1 MLNNLSKLFGIGLI
15 GLGISPLFSGVALA
29 NEDNLESIQ
38 AFQQQSAAIAN
49 KRQNLQ
55 LKTFQDQGF
64 SNDMG
69 KITNVSDMNSRSMN
83 QVTSVNELRDVQP
96 TEWAYEAL
104 KSLVERYGCIVGYPD
119 RTFRGDRALSRWEF
133 AAGLNACMNVMERLL
148 QENVTVI
155 REDIDKLKQLAQ
167 QFEQELAA
175 MGARIDNLETR
186 TAYLEDHQFSTTTKL
201 NGDVIFIYSGV
212 GGSEQADGPPNQ
224 PIQNGKI
231 TANYRSRMNFD
242 TSFTGED
249 QLRVRIQ
256 TANYFLARAG
266 SNLTDFNFSVASDR
280 NVPQVNKLQYRFPVG
295 ESLTVWINGAKIT
308 LDDVADPLAPFTN
321 SFTDGAL
328 SFFGAIAPIYL
339 LSDNTGPG
347 AGASYSFSKNLNLGA
362 FYSAG
367 KGYSPESG
375 QGLFN
380 GQYVAGTQLTYLPSP
395 DTGIGIA
402 YSHQYIPQNQ
412 YDSFGVAGFTGLANA
427 DNPFSFENRDNFGD
441 GNATSS
447 DNVALMAT
455 WRIAPGFSMEGW
467 GMYTSAS
474 AEGGDRA
481 GDSADIWN
489 WKISFAFPDLFQEGN
504 LGVLSVGQ
512 PPYAATL
519 SNNNN
524 LPDVTPSTTTAPWF
538 AESFYVFKVNDNISI
553 TPGLWV
559 GTSPANGRD
568 PLWIGAIRSSFKF

>member
-1 MLNNLSKLFGIGLI
+1 MLKNLSKVFGVGLI
-15 GLGISPLFSGVALA
+15 GLGITPLFSGVALA

-38 AFQQQSAAIAN
+38 AFQQQSAAIAK

-55 LKTFQDQGF
+55 LKTFQHQGF
-64 SNDMG
+64 SGDMG
-69 KITNVSDMNSRSMN
+69 KITNVSDMNSSSMN

-148 QENVTVI
+148 QENVAVL

-201 NGDVIFIYSGV
+201 SGNAIMVYSGV
-212 GGSEQADGPPNQ
+212 AGNEQADGSPNQ
-224 PIQNGKI
+224 PIRNGQI
-231 TANYRSRMNFD
+231 TAEYRSRMNFN

-249 QLRVRIQ
+249 NLLVRFQ
-256 TANYFLARAG
+256 TGNFALGRAG
-266 SNLTDFNFSVASDR
+266 SNLTDFNFSTGGDET
-280 NVPQVNKLQYRFPVG
+280 NVVLSKLQYRFPVG
-295 ESLTVWINGAKIT
+295 ENLTVWISGAKIT

-321 SFTDGAL
+321 SMTEGAI
-328 SFFGAIAPIYL
+328 SFFGSIAPIYL
-339 LSDNTGPG
+339 TSDNSGPG
-347 AGASYSFSKNLNLGA
+347 LAASYNFTKELSLAA

-367 KGYSPESG
+367 SGSSPESG
-375 QGLFN
+375 NGLFN
-380 GQYVAGTQLTYLPSP
+380 GQYVAGTQLTYLPSA
-395 DTGIGIA
+395 DTGIGFA
-402 YSHQYIPQNQ
+402 YVREYIPQNQ
-412 YDSFGVAGFTGLANA
+412 FGSFSVLGFTGLANS
-427 DNPFSFENRDNFGD
+427 DNPFSFENRANYED

-447 DNVALMAT
+447 DHFSLMAT
-455 WRIAPGFSMEGW
+455 WRVAPGFSVEGW
-467 GMYTSAS
+467 GMYTNAY

-481 GDSADIWN
+481 GDTADIWN
-489 WKISFAFPDLFQEGN
+489 WKVSFAFPDLFKEGN
-504 LGVLSVGQ
+504 VGVLSVGQ

-524 LPDVTPSTTTAPWF
+524 LAGVTPSTTTAPWF
-538 AESFYVFKVNDNISI
+538 AETFYVFQVNDNISI
-553 TPGLWV
+553 TPGFWV

-568 PLWIGAIRSSFKF
+568 PLWIGAIRSSFNF